1 MEAVQLREDRKR
13 CKGDV
18 VIMLCTSAVILVLR
32 GSDHMQ
38 NLPLMLQK
46 ILFSPAA
53 RELALS
59 LERVGVERFFVISE
73 ADLLRETAACF
84 PAGAQVVS
92 AQAEDLDRQLMA
104 FAAQATGKVL
114 TVTAPVWIS
123 GEGLEELT
131 RDEFITPAGDPMGV
145 YRVEPEVLAEGGVE
159 TLNYGEYY
167 SPLNE
172 PEIQLLPLK
181 DYSSLRKA
189 RELARV
195 DNLCRLMAAGAEII
209 DPSATYAE
217 GGAEVGLGTTILP
230 GTLLRGC
237 VKVGQKCEIGPHT
250 TLQDCVV
257 EDGCTVNASQVEGV
271 TLPAGCVVGPFAH
284 RYPGSE
290 C

>member
-1 MEAVQLREDRKR
+1 
-13 CKGDV
+13 
-18 VIMLCTSAVILVLR
+18 MLCTSAVILVLR
-32 GSDHMQ
+32 GPDHAQ

-46 ILFSPAA
+46 ILFSPVA

-73 ADLLRETAACF
+73 DDLLCETAACF

-92 AQAEDLDRQLMA
+92 ALAEDLDQQLMA
-104 FAAQATGKVL
+104 FAAQAEGKVL

-131 RDEFITPAGDPMGV
+131 RDEFITPAGDPVGV
-145 YRVEPEVLAEGGVE
+145 YRVEPEILAEGGVE

-189 RELARV
+189 RELSRV
-195 DNLCRLMAAGAEII
+195 DNLCRLMAAGADVV

-217 GGAEVGLGTTILP
+217 GGVEVGLGTTILP
-230 GTLLRGC
+230 GTLLRGRIQ
-237 VKVGQKCEIGPHT
+237 VGQNCEIGPHT

-257 EDGCTVNASQVEGV
+257 EDGCTVNASQVKDV
-271 TLPAGCVVGPFAH
+271 ILPAGSVVGPFADLH
-284 RYPGSE
+284 PGSDLTHVNR
-290 C
+290 